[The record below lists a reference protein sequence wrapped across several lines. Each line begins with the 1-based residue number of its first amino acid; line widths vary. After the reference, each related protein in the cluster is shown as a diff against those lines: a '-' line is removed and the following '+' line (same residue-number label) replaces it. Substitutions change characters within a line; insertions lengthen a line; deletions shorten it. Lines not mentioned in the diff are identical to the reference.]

1 MNTSPRREPSPTGTH
16 PFLPRVDECPP
27 LAGLPLA
34 ARLRLAEASREV
46 RYAAGERI
54 VSITRPLRDIL
65 ILLEGWAKLV
75 GITEDGVERI
85 LYLYRP
91 CEIIGSRVLLEKS
104 VETPYEVV
112 AMRDVLVLAIPKNDF
127 IEISEDHPA
136 VIESVTRVLLNRVD
150 RLMTGMLAAMS
161 VDASLRLSKL
171 LLDFAAEG
179 EETADGFIALTYS
192 PTHETL
198 AQIIGASRPHTTTL
212 LRELEAEGVVRR
224 LRPRGLAVHPANLEQ
239 RLREEATGEYI

>member
-1 MNTSPRREPSPTGTH
+1 MNTSPHRDSSPTGTH
-16 PFLPRVDECPP
+16 PFLPRVDSCQP
-27 LAGLPLA
+27 LSGLPLA
-34 ARLRLAEASREV
+34 ARLRLAEAGREV
-46 RYAAGERI
+46 RFARGERI

-91 CEIIGSRVLLEKS
+91 CEIIGSRILLEKS
-104 VETPYEVV
+104 VESPYAVI
-112 AMRDVLVLAIPKNDF
+112 AMRDVLVLAIPKKDF
-127 IEISEDHPA
+127 LEIAKDHPA
-136 VIESVTRVLLNRVD
+136 LIESVTQVLVNRVD
-150 RLMTGMLAAMS
+150 RLMSGMLAAMS

-179 EETADGFIALTYS
+179 EETADGFIAITHS

-239 RLREEATGEYI
+239 RLRNGATEEYI